1 MRIPMKRLVAV
12 GAASMVFLAACGGKA
27 GEGPGGEQ
35 GASDEPATG
44 GTVHMLQNSDFSY
57 LDPARGFDGG
67 VNAFYRLVYRGLT
80 MQTAGDADDPNE
92 IVPDLATGLGEVST
106 LR

>member
-1 MRIPMKRLVAV
+1 PPTSTYRLSLHDALPILRIPMKRLVAV
-12 GAASMVFLAACGGKA
+12 GAASMVFLAACGGKV

-67 VNAFYRLVYRGLT
+67 VRSEEHTSELQSRFDLVC
-80 MQTAGDADDPNE
+80 
-92 IVPDLATGLGEVST
+92 
-106 LR
+106 